1 MNFENMRTQHDWI
14 RIQGDKRKARPISGR
29 VGGIVMPFWKAGCQ
43 QYRNWISEPKQTFG
57 GLDACIRRSFGYQI
71 QGIEITY
78 SQAFRWRFEGLKA
91 EQAMSAG
98 RKPNPFYLVDSSLP
112 VNLIPT
118 PEPSDEFQ
126 KRREEVQDMIVRILL
141 TGKKRGRPSKKEE
154 YIENAA

>member
-1 MNFENMRTQHDWI
+1 MNLENMRTQHDWI
-14 RIQGDKRKARPISGR
+14 RIQSDKGKARLISGR
-29 VGGIVMPFWKAGCQ
+29 VGGVAMSFREASCQ
-43 QYRNWISEPKQTFG
+43 QYRNWISESKQTFG
-57 GLDACIRRSFGYQI
+57 SLDARVRQPFGCQI

-78 SQAFRWRFEGLKA
+78 SQAFRWCFEGLQA

-98 RKPNPFYLVDSSLP
+98 RKPNPFYIVDPSLP
-112 VNLIPT
+112 VNLIPR
-118 PEPSDEFQ
+118 PESSDEFQ